1 MKFRKYLGFLR
12 GESHT
17 ESFELEKV
25 LVIGMVDA
33 DILGFHWTLWAYGWP
48 GRQICI
54 AQGRSFT
61 LAEGVEMLRRQQL
74 AHRWWINRRTSAP
87 ASVKVEFNF
96 RRWICDFFRIP

>member
-1 MKFRKYLGFLR
+1 MIRKHLGFLR

-25 LVIGMVDA
+25 LVMGMVDA
-33 DILGFHWTLWAYGWP
+33 DVLGFHWTLWAYGWP

-74 AHRWWINRRTSAP
+74 AHRWWINRRVSTP
-87 ASVKVEFNF
+87 AGVKVEFNF

>member
-1 MKFRKYLGFLR
+1 MICKHLGFLR
-12 GESHT
+12 GKSHT

-25 LVIGMVDA
+25 LVMGMVDA
-33 DILGFHWTLWAYGWP
+33 DVLGFHWTLWAYGWP

-61 LAEGVEMLRRQQL
+61 KDEAVEIMRKHEL
-74 AHRWWINRRTSAP
+74 AHRWILNRRTSPPP
-87 ASVKVEFNF
+87 AVKVEFNF

>member
-1 MKFRKYLGFLR
+1 MIRKYLGFLR

-25 LVIGMVDA
+25 LVMGMVDA
-33 DILGFHWTLWAYGWP
+33 DVLGFHWTLWAYGWP

-61 LAEGVEMLRRQQL
+61 LVEGVEMLRRQQL
-74 AHRWWINRRTSAP
+74 AHRWWINRRTSPPP
-87 ASVKVEFNF
+87 AVKVEFNL

>member
-1 MKFRKYLGFLR
+1 MKLRKHLGFLR

-61 LAEGVEMLRRQQL
+61 LAEGVEIMRNHELS
-74 AHRWWINRRTSAP
+74 HRWWINRRTSAP
-87 ASVKVEFNF
+87 AGVKVEFNF
-96 RRWICDFFRIP
+96 RRRICDFFRIP